1 MKQLELVE
9 SLNFTAP
16 LGIKTHRQAEEFR
29 QQQKTPQKGKQVYLN
44 TLAVS
49 AVEFYLKC
57 MGIKTDVAASDSFDP
72 VMQTLMD
79 VADLEVSNLGKLEC
93 RPVLPNQEFME
104 IPAEVWSDRIGY
116 VAVQM
121 IPSLKEATLL
131 GFVETARG
139 EKLDLSELGS
149 LEYFLEYMS
158 KLKPLVKLSQ
168 WMDNIFDAGWQAVE
182 TLWPQQ
188 QPQLAFNFRKRDGVE
203 RVKQLD
209 LEWADDRVALL
220 VAMDGELDAE
230 RNIVVEVHPS
240 GGQTYLPDN
249 LQLMVLEGEEMLMQ
263 VVAKSS
269 KNIQCEFQGE
279 QGESFSIKVGM
290 GSTSVTERFI
300 I

>member
-1 MKQLELVE
+1 MKQLELAD

-16 LGIKTHRQAEEFR
+16 LGIKDHRQAEEFR
-29 QQQKTPQKGKQVYLN
+29 KQQKKPQKGKQVYLN

-49 AVEFYLKC
+49 AVELYLKC

-93 RPVLPNQEFME
+93 RPVLPNQEFVE
-104 IPAEVWSDRIGY
+104 IPPEVWSDRIGY

-131 GFVETARG
+131 GFVETAQT
-139 EKLDLSELGS
+139 EKLHLSELRS
-149 LEYFLEYMS
+149 LEDFREYMS

-168 WMDNIFDAGWQAVE
+168 WMDNIFDAGWQATE

-188 QPQLAFNFRKRDGVE
+188 QQLAFSFRKRQGVE

-209 LEWADDRVALL
+209 LEWAGDRVALL
-220 VAMDGELDAE
+220 VGMDGEFDAE
-230 RNIVVEVHPS
+230 RNILVEVHPS
-240 GGQTYLPDN
+240 GGQSYLPDN
-249 LQLMVLEGEEMLMQ
+249 LQLMVLEGGEMLMQ

-269 KNIQCEFQGE
+269 KNIQCEFPGE
-279 QGESFSIKVGM
+279 PGESFSVKVGM

>member
-1 MKQLELVE
+1 MKQLELAE
-9 SLNFTAP
+9 SLNFPAP
-16 LGIKTHRQAEEFR
+16 LGRKAHVQAEEFR
-29 QQQKTPQKGKQVYLN
+29 KQQKMPQKGKQVYLN

-93 RPVLPNQEFME
+93 RPVLPNQEFVE
-104 IPAEVWSDRIGY
+104 IPPEVWSDRIGY

-121 IPSLKEATLL
+121 IPSLEEAILV
-131 GFVETARG
+131 GFVETARE
-139 EKLDLSELGS
+139 EKLHLSELRS

-158 KLKPLVKLSQ
+158 ELKPLVKLSE

-188 QPQLAFNFRKRDGVE
+188 QAQLAFNFRKRQDVE
-203 RVKQLD
+203 GVKQLD
-209 LEWADDRVALL
+209 LEWAGSRVALL
-220 VAMDGELDAE
+220 VGMDGELDAE
-230 RNIVVEVHPS
+230 RNILVQVHPS

-249 LQLMVLEGEEMLMQ
+249 LQLMVLEGEDMLMQ
-263 VVAKSS
+263 IVAKSS
-269 KNIQCEFQGE
+269 KNIQCEFKGE
-279 QGESFSIKVGM
+279 PGESFSVKVGM